1 MKAMMS
7 RRFKTA
13 WVETQWEGSANQI
26 IPQKDYFIGNE
37 VELSPAHGLKT
48 LFVKTETSMDAP
60 TILTTANIKQCDHIY
75 LGAGQSFMTNTM
87 HGSRYVPIS
96 EADNHVRTLQIL
108 QGDGNLKFENF
119 DSFPIGIHWL
129 LETTDYWITLDFDV
143 MYLDLVT
150 SWNLFKYEKFIPMIS
165 VKLPG
170 LHSLN
175 EHAIIKLDDNIN
187 FNGATNTG
195 VWCHNLQSLAKR
207 KGLTKWSEYEND
219 EEITPMEGEGY
230 DKDYQEYI
238 KQFKTNKTGKYIA
251 WE

>member
-13 WVETQWEGSANQI
+13 WVETQWEGSANKI
-26 IPQKDYFIGNE
+26 IPQKNYFIGKE

-60 TILTTANIKQCDHIY
+60 TILATANIKACDHIY
-75 LGAGQSFMTNTM
+75 LGAGQSFMTNTLY
-87 HGSRYVPIS
+87 GSRYVPVS
-96 EADNHVRTLQIL
+96 ETDNHGKTLQIL
-108 QGDGNLKFENF
+108 QGDSLKFENF
-119 DSFPIGIHWL
+119 DSFPMGIHWL
-129 LETTDYWITLDFDV
+129 LETTNYWVTLDFDV
-143 MYLDLVT
+143 MYLDLIT

-165 VKLPG
+165 VKLPS

-175 EHAIIKLDDNIN
+175 KHAIIKLDDNIN
-187 FNGATNTG
+187 FNGATNNG

-207 KGLTKWSEYEND
+207 KGLTKWAEYVDDKETSP
-219 EEITPMEGEGY
+219 IT
-230 DKDYQEYI
+230 DKNLEKEYKEYS
-238 KQFKTNKTGKYIA
+238 KQFKADKTGKYIV